1 MIGARQEQPRH
12 GRSGNERK
20 ERSDAQMNTT
30 LVAELLR
37 QALLTAFWLSL
48 PLLVIGF
55 VAGLVIS
62 LLQILTSVQ
71 DPAFGTVP
79 RLAAFLAGLLL
90 LTPWMLTKLCTYTT
104 VLFRDLGRYAH

>member
-1 MIGARQEQPRH
+1 
-12 GRSGNERK
+12 
-20 ERSDAQMNTT
+20 MNPT
-30 LVAELLR
+30 LVAEILR

-48 PLLVIGF
+48 PLLAIGF
-55 VAGLVIS
+55 IAGLVMS

-90 LTPWMLTKLCTYTT
+90 LLPWMLVRLCSYTASI
-104 VLFRDLGRYAH
+104 LGDLGRYAH